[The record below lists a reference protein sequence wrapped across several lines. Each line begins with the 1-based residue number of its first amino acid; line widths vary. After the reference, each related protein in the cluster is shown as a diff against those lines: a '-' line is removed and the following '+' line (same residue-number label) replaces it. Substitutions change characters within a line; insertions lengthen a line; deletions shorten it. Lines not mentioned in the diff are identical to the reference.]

1 MDSIFSTDIKYL
13 PGMDAKKVSLV
24 KHELDVH
31 TYGDFLQL
39 YPFRYI
45 DRTRIYTVREATSDE
60 SLTLVQI
67 RVRIDRTAVVGEGA
81 KRRFVATAYDNTG
94 WVELVWFKAP
104 KWIVGKVEVG
114 REYIAFGR
122 PTIFNGELSMA
133 HPELEVPITES
144 ANRKSAIYGVYS
156 SSEKLTRA
164 GITSRNITRWM
175 HKLLTLVASKI
186 EETLPDY
193 LIERFDL
200 LDRRRAVINVHFPQS
215 NELLARAQYRLK
227 FEEFLALQLSILKQ
241 RNVRVARGSGF
252 VFANVGEKF
261 NRYYNECLEFE
272 LTGAQKRV
280 IRQVRADTL
289 SGNQMNRLLQGD
301 VGSGKTVVGLMCM
314 LLAVDNGFQSA
325 MMAPTEILASQHY
338 ESLAPLCEKIGVRVA
353 LLTGSTKKSA
363 RRKMDE
369 GLLSGEID
377 ILIGTHAL
385 IEDRV
390 QFANLGFVI
399 IDEQHRFG
407 VVQRSRLWTKN
418 KVAPHVLVMT
428 ATPIPRTLAM
438 TIYGDLDV
446 SVIDELPPGRKPIKT
461 MHFFESNRL
470 QVFGFMREQIEKGR
484 QVYVVY
490 PLIKESEKMDY
501 SNVEKGYECIVSAFP
516 PPDYT
521 TVIVHGKMKQPDKDY
536 GMSVFKNG
544 QADIMIATSVI
555 EVGVNVPNASVM
567 VIESAERFG
576 LSQLHQLRGR
586 VGRGAEQSYCILMT
600 GYKLSSVG
608 RKRMEAMVQT
618 TDGFELSE
626 LDLKLR
632 GYGDL
637 EGTQQSGNMLDLKI
651 ASVGR
656 DNDLLQFVRGVAE
669 TILAEDTLL
678 TSEKNV
684 KLEELVRTS
693 EGKDRT
699 IDFSRIS

>member
-45 DRTRIYTVREATSDE
+45 DRTRIYTVREALSDE

-67 RVRIDRTAVVGEGA
+67 KVRIDRVAVVGEGA
-81 KRRFVATAYDNTG
+81 KRRFVATAYDSTG
-94 WVELVWFKAP
+94 WAELVWFKAP

-122 PTIFNGELSMA
+122 PAIFNGWLSMA

-144 ANRKSAIYGVYS
+144 ANRKSVIYGVYS

-164 GITSRNITRWM
+164 GITSRSITRWM
-175 HKLLTLVASKI
+175 HKLLTISAAKI

-193 LIERFDL
+193 IIERFNL
-200 LDRRRAVINVHFPQS
+200 LDRRSAVVNVHFPQS

-252 VFANVGEKF
+252 VFSNVGEKF

-314 LLAVDNGFQSA
+314 LLAVDNGFQAA
-325 MMAPTEILASQHY
+325 MMAPTEILATQHY
-338 ESLAPLCEKIGVRVA
+338 ESLAPLCQKIGVRVA
-353 LLTGSTKKSA
+353 LLTGSTKKRA
-363 RRKMDE
+363 RSKMDE
-369 GLLSGEID
+369 ELLSGEID

-390 QFANLGFVI
+390 RFANLGFVI

-418 KVAPHVLVMT
+418 EVAPHVLVMT

-470 QVFGFMREQIEKGR
+470 QVFGFMREQIAKGR
-484 QVYVVY
+484 QVYVVH

-501 SNVEKGYECIVSAFP
+501 SNVEQGYERIVSAFP

-521 TVIVHGKMKQPDKDY
+521 TVIVHGKMKQSDKDY
-536 GMSVFKNG
+536 GMSVFKDG

-586 VGRGAEQSYCILMT
+586 VG
-600 GYKLSSVG
+600 
-608 RKRMEAMVQT
+608 
-618 TDGFELSE
+618 
-626 LDLKLR
+626 
-632 GYGDL
+632 
-637 EGTQQSGNMLDLKI
+637 
-651 ASVGR
+651 
-656 DNDLLQFVRGVAE
+656 
-669 TILAEDTLL
+669 
-678 TSEKNV
+678 
-684 KLEELVRTS
+684 
-693 EGKDRT
+693 
-699 IDFSRIS
+699 